1 MSHQGAP
8 RLKGLAVQSLVRNE
22 TLAISALEEQ
32 HGLVFPPLFIE
43 AFTER
48 RSRVLTGRVQ
58 AWPFTCLPLGFLKKT
73 LWAKHRKESIHLC
86 CRTLDIEV
94 SFQNIRKFLQSV
106 DLDCI
111 QELEVSCH
119 WKLPTLG
126 QFSFYLARMS
136 HLERLLV
143 SYFRTPAYLSPMMGN
158 NYVLQFANAFVNM
171 DRLQKLDLHSDSFL
185 EGHLDQVLDQV
196 PQDPT
201 GDPLMKLTQTLSISC
216 CRLVESD
223 VSHLPW
229 CLTLTQLKHLVLTK
243 VKLTDFSPEPLQF
256 LLERVAATL
265 QTLDLDDY
273 GISDAQLRVILPSLS
288 HCSQL
293 TTFSFCRNQIF
304 MPALEDL
311 IHHTAGLSKFNRG
324 QYPVPLESYHA
335 SGTFYREI
343 LAQFAA
349 KLRRTLRD
357 SQTKKIFFG
366 PVPCTECGNRFLYDL
381 DMVRQCC

>member
-73 LWAKHRKESIHLC
+73 CDLETTLDESLTYLSVWAKHRKESIHLC

-158 NYVLQFANAFVNM
+158 
-171 DRLQKLDLHSDSFL
+171 KLDLHSDSFL

-201 GDPLMKLTQTLSISC
+201 GDPLISC

-381 DMVRQCC
+381 D